1 MDGSVATRKAG
12 APRSGIAE
20 RIWDAART
28 EFSKRGYHGARVQG
42 IARGAACNVALI
54 YRHWASKR
62 ALYLDILRAVWLG
75 SANEI
80 ARLVQSG
87 PGGPASVVAAYLDAM
102 MNDPMGAQILIRE
115 YLDGAP
121 FLSQLTQ
128 TDPALLEP
136 VRRAAH
142 ALGDDGG
149 ATADRPDPRG
159 RHGGRPRGARRL
171 ARGGSAVRAGAA
183 RPGRVAP
190 ARVRPARERP
200 RSPRRAAR
208 PPPGRRGARRAGC
221 DFLRRRSDVP
231 ARATRTGRGQA
242 RATASPRFPAAGA
255 RA

>member
-1 MDGSVATRKAG
+1 MDASVAMRKAG
-12 APRSGIAE
+12 APRAGIAE
-20 RIWDAART
+20 RIWDAARA

-87 PGGPASVVAAYLDAM
+87 PGGAAVVVAAYLDAM
-102 MNDPMGAQILIRE
+102 MKDPMGAQILIRE

-136 VRRAAH
+136 VRRAAA
-142 ALGDDGG
+142 ALAAGDASDLDPVLTVVTVGG
-149 ATADRPDPRG
+149 
-159 RHGGRPRGARRL
+159 L
-171 ARGGSAVRAGAA
+171 AALVASSREAA
-183 RPGRVAP
+183 RPFVQEPIAP
-190 ARVRPARERP
+190 EAWRQHVLELLVNGLRPARP
-200 RSPRRAAR
+200 ASVPGTPGGTPSNGAA
-208 PPPGRRGARRAGC
+208 
-221 DFLRRRSDVP
+221 V
-231 ARATRTGRGQA
+231 
-242 RATASPRFPAAGA
+242 
-255 RA
+255 

>member
-1 MDGSVATRKAG
+1 MRKAG
-12 APRSGIAE
+12 APRAGIAE
-20 RIWDAART
+20 RIWDAARA

-87 PGGPASVVAAYLDAM
+87 PGGAAVVVAAYLDAM
-102 MNDPMGAQILIRE
+102 MKDPMGAQILIRE

-136 VRRAAH
+136 VRRAAA
-142 ALGDDGG
+142 ALAAGDASDLDPVLTVVTVGG
-149 ATADRPDPRG
+149 
-159 RHGGRPRGARRL
+159 L
-171 ARGGSAVRAGAA
+171 AALVASSREAA
-183 RPGRVAP
+183 RPFVQEPIAP
-190 ARVRPARERP
+190 EAWRQHVLELLVNGLRPARP
-200 RSPRRAAR
+200 ASVPGTPGGTPSNGAA
-208 PPPGRRGARRAGC
+208 
-221 DFLRRRSDVP
+221 V
-231 ARATRTGRGQA
+231 
-242 RATASPRFPAAGA
+242 
-255 RA
+255 

>member
-1 MDGSVATRKAG
+1 MDGSVASRKLG
-12 APRSGIAE
+12 PPRPGIAE

-87 PGGPASVVAAYLDAM
+87 PGGAAVVVAAYLDAM
-102 MNDPMGAQILIRE
+102 MKDPMGAQILIRE

-136 VRRAAH
+136 VRRAAA
-142 ALGDDGG
+142 ALAAGDGSDLDPILTVVTVGG
-149 ATADRPDPRG
+149 
-159 RHGGRPRGARRL
+159 L
-171 ARGGSAVRAGAA
+171 AALVASSREAA
-183 RPGRVAP
+183 RPFLQEPIAP
-190 ARVRPARERP
+190 EAWRQHVFELLVNGLRPT
-200 RSPRRAAR
+200 R
-208 PPPGRRGARRAGC
+208 PPTGPGTPGGAPSNG
-221 DFLRRRSDVP
+221 
-231 ARATRTGRGQA
+231 
-242 RATASPRFPAAGA
+242 AAV
-255 RA
+255 